1 MTRIGLMFL
10 CCCTA
15 FSCGKGS
22 NSDNKP
28 DGSTQDTSVPDTSVP
43 DTSVPDTA
51 IADTGSTK
59 ASVETLAD
67 DSVVCR
73 PAGAGPFP
81 AVLYNHGGLAMSV
94 GGNLLETCKALAD
107 AGYLA
112 RSEQRPV
119 SENPTIMGH
128 LDEVLNAL
136 TELRAHPD
144 ADTSHVGIMGYSRG
158 GLLTLHTA
166 IQRPEDVHAIILM
179 APAPGGGPTNLDDA
193 LADVSPIAA
202 PVRLLVSEND
212 GPPAQKEDH
221 VEICELIKTTLEGAE
236 KSAELTVYP
245 PFGNDGH
252 ELFFEVDDIYW
263 PDVLAFLAQ
272 HLSNE

>member
-1 MTRIGLMFL
+1 MTRIGLLVL
-10 CCCTA
+10 CCFTA
-15 FSCGKGS
+15 FACGKGPK
-22 NSDNKP
+22 SDGPPNTP
-28 DGSTQDTSVPDTSVP
+28 DGSTQDTNVPDTSAPDTSVP
-43 DTSVPDTA
+43 DT
-51 IADTGSTK
+51 GSTE

-81 AVLYNHGGLAMSV
+81 AVLYNHGGLAMAV

-119 SENPTIMGH
+119 SDNPTIAGH
-128 LDEVLNAL
+128 LDEVLDAL

-144 ADTSHVGIMGYSRG
+144 ADTDRVGIMGYSRG

-221 VEICELIKTTLEGAE
+221 VEICELIKTTLEDDG
-236 KSAELTVYP
+236 KSVELTVYP

-263 PDVLAFLAQ
+263 PDVLAFLGQ
-272 HLSNE
+272 HLNNE

>member
-1 MTRIGLMFL
+1 MKILNCVLVLGLL
-10 CCCTA
+10 
-15 FSCGKGS
+15 FSCGK
-22 NSDNKP
+22 KEK
-28 DGSTQDTSVPDTSVP
+28 DGPTDTGPADVTTDTGAPDTSP
-43 DTSVPDTA
+43 
-51 IADTGSTK
+51 ADTGSTEM
-59 ASVETLAD
+59 SVETLAD
-67 DSVVCR
+67 DSYVCR
-73 PAGAGPFP
+73 PGGTGPFP
-81 AVLYNHGGLAMSV
+81 AVLYNHGGLAMAV
-94 GGNLLETCKALAD
+94 GGNLLETCKALAN

-119 SENPTIMGH
+119 SENPTIAGH

-144 ADTSHVGIMGYSRG
+144 ADTSRVGIMGYSRG
-158 GLLTLHTA
+158 GLLALHTA
-166 IQRPEDVHAIILM
+166 IQRPEDLHAIILM

-221 VEICELIKTTLEGAE
+221 VEICELIKTTLEDAE
-236 KSAELTVYP
+236 KSAALTIYP
-245 PFGNDGH
+245 PFGTDGH

-263 PDVLAFLAQ
+263 PNVLAFLAENLQ
-272 HLSNE
+272 D